1 VIRSELERALQAD
14 AFAVVGDRATADVD
28 VTVNV
33 ALVSESSSTQ
43 FGAPSIVRTFS
54 VDLIGRSQGTALVM
68 PPRRIVA
75 FDALFG
81 RGTLQENARQIAAG
95 AVEAVRAFTAKGKF

>member
-1 VIRSELERALQAD
+1 VAAD
-14 AFAVVGDRATADVD
+14 IE

-33 ALVSESSSTQ
+33 ALVSERSATQ
-43 FGAPSIVRTFS
+43 FGTPTIIRTFS
-54 VDLIGRSQGTALVM
+54 VQLSGRSRSAALVM
-68 PPRRIVA
+68 AEARIFE

-81 RGTLQENARQIAAG
+81 RPALQENARLIAAG